1 MVVKINV
8 SVPEDILEQIDSASE
23 DAHTSRSAFLVLAAK
38 RYIEDQ
44 QAAISLK
51 RRKKAADRIDR
62 FRKKFGNWDATAEVL
77 KWRQLH

>member
-1 MVVKINV
+1 MVVKVNV
-8 SVPEDILEQIDSASE
+8 SMPDETLEKIDRAAE

-44 QAAISLK
+44 QAAMSLK